1 MVGTTCIVV
10 MSCVMKIVETVV
22 TAGKVTVDTVVVPGR
37 VSVLTTVEPGR
48 VIVFKNVV
56 VTVLAGN

>member
-1 MVGTTCIVV
+1 MVVT
-10 MSCVMKIVETVV
+10 SWVMKIVETVV

-37 VSVLTTVEPGR
+37 VEVLVTVSAGS
-48 VIVFKNVV
+48 VIVVSKVV